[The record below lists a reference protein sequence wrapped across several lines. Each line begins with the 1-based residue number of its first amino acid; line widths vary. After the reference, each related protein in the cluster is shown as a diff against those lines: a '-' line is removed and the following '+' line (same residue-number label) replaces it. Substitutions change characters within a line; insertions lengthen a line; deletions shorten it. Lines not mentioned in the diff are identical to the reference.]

1 MADLTQQIAR
11 IIEPIMTEMGY
22 ELVRVQLQGG
32 KRPVLQIMADRADG
46 QAMIVDDCADISR
59 AISAVLDVEDP
70 IPDAYH
76 LEVSSPGIDRPLTR
90 FKDFRNYAGFEA
102 KIELQHHAV
111 GGPGE
116 RRKFSGRLVGTQDDD
131 GVVIDAEDG
140 EVVLPFHN
148 ILKAKLILTDELIAH
163 EQAKAGDRAGAQGG
177 QMDMDEEGDDE
188 LDTELD
194 MAELDPDELD
204 PTNDRN

>member
-1 MADLTQQIAR
+1 MADLTQQVAR
-11 IIEPIMTEMGY
+11 IIEPIMTDMGY

-90 FKDFRNYAGFEA
+90 FKDFQNYAGFEA
-102 KIELQHHAV
+102 KVELQHHV
-111 GGPGE
+111 VREPGQQ
-116 RRKFSGRLVGTQDDD
+116 RKFTGTLKGTQDDD
-131 GVVIDAEDG
+131 GVVIETEAG
-140 EVVLPFHN
+140 EIALPFDN

-163 EQAKAGDRAGAQGG
+163 EQAKAAGRSGAQGG
-177 QMDMDEEGDDE
+177 DMAMDDEEIN
-188 LDTELD
+188 TELD
-194 MAELDPDELD
+194 ADSDDQLEPV
-204 PTNDRN
+204 NDTE

>member
-70 IPDAYH
+70 IPDA
-76 LEVSSPGIDRPLTR
+76 
-90 FKDFRNYAGFEA
+90 
-102 KIELQHHAV
+102 
-111 GGPGE
+111 
-116 RRKFSGRLVGTQDDD
+116 
-131 GVVIDAEDG
+131 
-140 EVVLPFHN
+140 
-148 ILKAKLILTDELIAH
+148 
-163 EQAKAGDRAGAQGG
+163 
-177 QMDMDEEGDDE
+177 
-188 LDTELD
+188 
-194 MAELDPDELD
+194 
-204 PTNDRN
+204 